1 MKFEEA
7 LQKLETLAHDMEEG
21 NVPIDEMAN
30 RLREAKDLIAQ
41 CRKQLS
47 DADQQ
52 VKQILASEEE
62 S

>member
-7 LQKLETLAHDMEEG
+7 LQKLETLAREMEEG
-21 NVPIDEMAN
+21 NVPIDEMAT
-30 RLREAKDLIAQ
+30 RLREAKELIAQ

-52 VKQILASEEE
+52 VKQILASE
-62 S
+62 